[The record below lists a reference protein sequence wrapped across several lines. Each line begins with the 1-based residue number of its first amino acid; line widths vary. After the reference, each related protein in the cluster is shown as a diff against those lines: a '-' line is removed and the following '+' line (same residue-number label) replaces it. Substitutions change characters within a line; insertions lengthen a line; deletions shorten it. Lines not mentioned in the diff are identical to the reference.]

1 MYKKIIFHKTSTDD
15 VQTLNDR
22 IRSEISD
29 FLQANGWT
37 LTTKG
42 NSYNIVL
49 SKDYS
54 NQDSVLVED
63 TFWAPHH
70 GSSNANY
77 SNTLVS
83 ISRHST
89 NGRILTMLNGENPKT
104 RSYDPSITVGN
115 PGYVTG
121 YNDTYDN
128 YGQYSGV
135 DYYGRGFPSM
145 SVRLDDLIEEATLE
159 MYYFTDSDTQEE
171 FYIVIKTDKIF
182 GRMAPTDSQFYQ
194 TLMFAKIPGIPMLSC
209 CTFEDNVGLMLP
221 YATNIKG
228 AFQVRTTSNGVKYIP
243 EWQGPEI
250 YSGTTFWN
258 GLGCNMGSEPADGV
272 NPRFDAP
279 DSTDN
284 LWLHLAHFRCLNGL
298 GINGDGLDSLGKY
311 WPNNKY
317 PWGIWNVTFY
327 SCFREEM
334 NGVQVWDYNRTLGYF
349 NSYEFLHQQGVSSEL
364 GGSVL
369 CPIAKLHLKGKKHEI
384 RHSKRYSV
392 YHTKPESVIL
402 SDTYKCYPTL
412 RRSVM
417 GYSNYTSTNIGNPT
431 RIINPTNPNEYV
443 GIECS
448 RFAYHGNGDTAT
460 KGWYFTEE
468 YLDGRTQPVLKSA
481 WVGEEID
488 ASGYEGFA
496 LDYTDY
502 DVNNVSEVDLR
513 SNP

>member
-15 VQTLNDR
+15 VTDLNDR

-37 LTTKG
+37 LTAKG

-54 NQDSVLVED
+54 NQDSILAED
-63 TFWAPHH
+63 AFWAPYH
-70 GSSNANY
+70 GSYNANY
-77 SNTLVS
+77 SETLVS

-104 RSYDPSITVGN
+104 RSSSANITSNRPV
-115 PGYVTG
+115 YVAG

-128 YGQYSGV
+128 YGIFGTPSN
-135 DYYGRGFPSM
+135 GRGLPSM

-171 FYIVIKTDKIF
+171 FYIVIKTDKMF
-182 GRMAPTDSQFYQ
+182 GRMAPADSQFYQ
-194 TLMFAKIPGIPMLSC
+194 TLMFAKIPGIPMMSC
-209 CTFEDNVGLMLP
+209 CTFEDNAGLMLP
-221 YATNIKG
+221 YATNIKN
-228 AFQVRTTSNGVKYIP
+228 AFQVRTTANGVKYIP
-243 EWQGPEI
+243 EWQGSETG
-250 YSGTTFWN
+250 SSTNFWN
-258 GLGCNMGSEPADGV
+258 GLGCNMASEPADGV

-284 LWLHLAHFRCLNGL
+284 LWLHLAHFRCLNG
-298 GINGDGLDSLGKY
+298 NGTYDNGLNYQNKSWSDL
-311 WPNNKY
+311 KY
-317 PWGIWNVTFY
+317 PWGFCQMMHY
-327 SCFREEM
+327 SFFRETL
-334 NGVQVWDYNRTLGYF
+334 NGVDVWDYNRTLGYF

-369 CPIAKLHLKGKKHEI
+369 CPIAKLYKKGRKHEI
-384 RHSKRYSV
+384 RHSKRYNV
-392 YHTKPESVIL
+392 YHTRPESVIL
-402 SDTYKCYPTL
+402 SETYKCYPML

-417 GYSNYTSTNIGNPT
+417 GYSNYTQGNIGDP
-431 RIINPTNPNEYV
+431 RYIHNPTNPSESV
-443 GIECS
+443 SIECQYS
-448 RFAYHGNGDTAT
+448 GSHGNSNATT